1 MAVYKR
7 AYRGYSGTY
16 TPQWSRFL
24 VLTRYAYS
32 GLFRSRIML
41 GMCIVSLFPFLFC
54 VAGLYINHNSSIL
67 SALRLTSTGPSIFE
81 VDYRFFMG
89 YLSAEFGLAFLLTAF
104 IGPGLISPDLANNGL
119 PLYLCRPFSRTEY
132 VVGKFMV
139 IAALLSFITWVPALA
154 LFVIQSSI
162 AGAAWMWTNLWI
174 TRAIFFGSCILILV
188 LAFLALALSAW
199 VKWKPIAGALVLG
212 VMFLGAGLGVAI
224 NAVMRTTIGN
234 LINVG
239 VLIKTV
245 WQSLFR
251 ATDDQAMSP
260 VTAWLALLGICALC
274 IALLARKIRAFE
286 VVK

>member
-24 VLTRYAYS
+24 VLTRYAYR
-32 GLFRSRIML
+32 GLFRSRIMA
-41 GMCIVSLFPFLFC
+41 GMFIVSLFPFLVC
-54 VAGLYINHNSSIL
+54 VAALYLNHNL
-67 SALRLTSTGPSIFE
+67 SAISALKIRTAGGSLFD
-81 VDYRFFMG
+81 VDARFFLG
-89 YLSAEFGLAFLLTAF
+89 YLTFEFSLAFLLTAF

-132 VVGKFMV
+132 VLGKFMV
-139 IAALLSFITWVPALA
+139 IAALLSYVTWIPALV
-154 LFVIQSSI
+154 LFIVESNL
-162 AGAAWMWTNLWI
+162 AGAAWMWSNLWI
-174 TRAIFFGSCILILV
+174 ARAIFLGSWILILV
-188 LAFLALALSAW
+188 LAFVALALSAW

-212 VMFLGAGLGVAI
+212 VMFLGAGLGAAI
-224 NAVMRTTIGN
+224 NAILRTTVGN

-245 WQSLFR
+245 WQDLFR
-251 ATDDQAMSP
+251 STEDIPMSP
-260 VTAWLALLGICALC
+260 VTAWLALIAICALC
-274 IALLARKIRAFE
+274 AALLARKIRAFE